1 MEIRQPKIK
10 LFINDK
16 DATRDISDFILEVVY
31 TDSIEEKAKDELQ
44 ITLENDKRRFLKDWA
59 IQTNSKVE
67 AWIIYNDKD
76 GSLKEFTLGTFYVG
90 DDFTCRAKGSILTVK
105 ATSQSL
111 EDLDNFKKIRN
122 EGYENIYLNDLVQ
135 QIINKCSKKSIV
147 DTPDV
152 FIERI
157 DIANQSYEQFLKQL
171 AKKYNC
177 RFFIRSG
184 VVVFSNKLQTQELD
198 LTNYLIDD
206 QIRFKA
212 KKEAVKAVEMLYYKP
227 NSKQAQLYREEV
239 PDVKE
244 GKTVRIQ
251 DIAHNLQEAKEK
263 VKAYIQRIKT
273 DLRAEGTFTIYG
285 QPVNAGDKVIIPED
299 RYGFLGGIYESQKV
313 IHSIKKDEGWKTNI
327 TIKYIGG

>member
-44 ITLENDKRRFLKDWA
+44 ITLANKDRRFLKDWA

-67 AWIIYNDKD
+67 AFIIYNDKD

-90 DDFTCRAKGSILTVK
+90 DDFSCKVKGSILTIK
-105 ATSQSL
+105 TTSQAL
-111 EDLDNFKKIRN
+111 EDLDNFKKVRN
-122 EGYENIYLNDLVQ
+122 EGYENIKLNELVQ

-147 DTPDV
+147 ETPDV
-152 FIERI
+152 LIERI
-157 DIANQSYEQFLKQL
+157 DIVNQSYEQFLKAL

-184 VVVFSNKLQTQELD
+184 VVVFSNNLNTQEID
-198 LTNYLIDD
+198 LTDYLVDD

-212 KKEAVKAVEMLYYKP
+212 KKEAVKFVEMLYYKP
-227 NSKQAQLYREEV
+227 NSKQVQLYKEKV
-239 PDVKE
+239 PGAKE

-251 DIAHNLQEAKEK
+251 DIAHNLNEAKEK
-263 VKAYIQRIKT
+263 VKAYIQKIKT
-273 DLRAEGTFTIYG
+273 NLRAEGTFTIYG
-285 QPVNAGDKVIIPED
+285 QPVNAGDKVIVPEE
-299 RYGFLGGIYESQKV
+299 RYGFLGGTYEAQKV
-313 IHSIKKDEGWKTNI
+313 VHSIKKDEGWKTNI

>member
-1 MEIRQPKIK
+1 MQIRQPKIK

-16 DATRDISDFILEVVY
+16 DATRDISNFILEIVY

-44 ITLENDKRRFLKDWA
+44 ITLANHDRRFLKDWA

-67 AWIIYNDKD
+67 ASIIYND
-76 GSLKEFTLGTFYVG
+76 KEFTLGTFYVG
-90 DDFTCRAKGSILTVK
+90 DDFTCKSKGSILTVK

-122 EGYENIYLNDLVQ
+122 EGYENIHLKDLVQ

-147 DTPDV
+147 ETPDV

-171 AKKYNC
+171 ANKYNC

-212 KKEAVKAVEMLYYKP
+212 KKEAVKFVEMLYYKP
-227 NSKQAQLYREEV
+227 NSKQVQLYKEEV
-239 PDVKE
+239 PGAKE
-244 GKTVRIQ
+244 GKTIRIQ
-251 DIAHNLQEAKEK
+251 DIAHNLNEAKEK
-263 VKAYIQRIKT
+263 VKAYIQKIKT
-273 DLRAEGTFTIYG
+273 ELKAEGTFTIYG
-285 QPVNAGDKVIIPED
+285 QPVNAGDKVITPKD
-299 RYGFLGGIYESQKV
+299 RYGFLGGTYEAQKV
-313 IHSIKKDEGWKTNI
+313 VHSIKKDEGWKTNI